1 MDAFAVAAVCCEM
14 EESFLMGGGGGDP
27 VSVKCSQIES
37 SG

>member
-14 EESFLMGGGGGDP
+14 EESFLMGGDP
-27 VSVKCSQIES
+27 VSAKCSQIES